1 MPSKQ
6 MANELF
12 LTKEESQEH
21 LIMSQVVY
29 SFIELPCKDV
39 KETLQL
45 HDESI
50 FKELLENRKFIFLT
64 ENGSGVAGPL
74 QSIGGSSPFLSAISD
89 EGSNSTG
96 DTKSGTGV

>member
-1 MPSKQ
+1 
-6 MANELF
+6 MADELF

-39 KETLQL
+39 NETLQL

-74 QSIGGSSPFLSAISD
+74 QSIGVQVPSSLQNPP
-89 EGSNSTG
+89 
-96 DTKSGTGV
+96 